1 MNSESPKRTRGWIG
15 LLALAAA
22 GLMARPA
29 SGQLLYAIDNV
40 ANTLARIDPSNGAVT
55 TVGPVGH
62 QFFTTDLTY
71 YNNSIY
77 AITANST
84 AVFDD
89 PGWTLVEIN
98 RQTGAKIRSISTLL
112 ANGQRPRLIEG
123 IATIGDRLVLGMQ
136 ADGTV
141 SQQLGDIDP
150 ATGTITNIVGYAGQ
164 PGCNAF
170 GQGGFSPDF
179 DGLGTDPAGRI
190 LASDS
195 DLGLNTLG
203 RITESPRSCTI
214 LGQFNNFS
222 GFDDVASADGSTFG
236 IGRGALYQF
245 NLTGTPFVARSLN
258 LGEANVNLT
267 GLAAAAAEGVT
278 YLNTGSTWRY
288 LDNGSNQGVAWR
300 QPGFNDSAWRSGP
313 SPLGY
318 GDGDE
323 ATVVGCTAAG
333 APCPAS
339 AANKFITTYFRAE
352 FEVEAPDLVENLVL
366 ELVRDDGAAVYLNG
380 IEVARDR
387 LTDGASFNTLADS
400 PAVGGDDESRFYSF
414 SVDPALLV
422 AGRNVLAAEVH
433 QQATSSSDLSF
444 DVRLRGQI
452 VPVPEPAGWI
462 LGGTLVGIACA
473 ARLGRRRDAAG
484 QRRAPQQ
491 SVRHG
496 GA

>member
-1 MNSESPKRTRGWIG
+1 MNSETSKHTRGWIG
-15 LLALAAA
+15 LLALVAA

-40 ANTLARIDPSNGAVT
+40 ANTLARIEPSTGAVT

-98 RQTGAKIRSISTLL
+98 RQTGAKVRSIPALL

-150 ATGTITNIVGYAGQ
+150 VTGTITNIVGYAGQ

-179 DGLGTDPAGRI
+179 DGLGADPEGRI

-195 DLGLNTLG
+195 DSGLNTLG

-214 LGQFNNFS
+214 LGQFTNYS
-222 GFDDVASADGSTFG
+222 GFDDVATADGSTFG

-267 GLAAAAAEGVT
+267 GLAAAPAEGVT
-278 YLNTGSTWRY
+278 YLNTGSIWRY

-300 QPGFNDSAWRSGP
+300 QPGFNDSTWRSGP
-313 SPLGY
+313 SQLGY

-333 APCPAS
+333 PPCPG

-352 FEVEAPDLVENLVL
+352 FEVENPALVESLLL

-380 IEVARDR
+380 VEIARDM
-387 LTDGASFNTLADS
+387 LAPNAAFNTLADS
-400 PAVGGDDESRFYSF
+400 PAVGGDDESRFFSY

-433 QQATSSSDLSF
+433 QQSVNSSDISF
-444 DVRLRGQI
+444 DVRLRGQV
-452 VPVPEPAGWI
+452 VPVPEPAGWA
-462 LGGTLVGIACA
+462 LAATLMGA
-473 ARLGRRRDAAG
+473 AIVVRRGRCVDSARSRSIDGAASLVEG
-484 QRRAPQQ
+484 RA
-491 SVRHG
+491 
-496 GA
+496 